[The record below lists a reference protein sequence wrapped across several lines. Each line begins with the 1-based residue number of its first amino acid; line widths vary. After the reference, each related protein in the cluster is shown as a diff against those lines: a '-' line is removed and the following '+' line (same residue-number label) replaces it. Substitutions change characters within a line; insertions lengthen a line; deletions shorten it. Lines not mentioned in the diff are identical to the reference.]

1 MSCVVVGVC
10 QFCAQSPSS
19 CEYINIIANTHTRGK
34 GETTNM
40 LMRMSTNLTVSDLAN
55 IIHSRGLNPLHMRR
69 NAQNKPHNTSHCA
82 RREKEC
88 VWGEGKRY
96 YIYIYIH
103 IYKGT
108 LHMASHESECVYIA
122 RIVCIVLGC
131 TGVERRRASR
141 RHKMVLI
148 IACECHWHSA
158 FGHLQHPQP
167 ASMSS
172 KLYSP
177 EDGHRT
183 TTTIRPPAHRQR
195 LVYLW
200 ETDAAG
206 SSSSLVKIPLG
217 SRWLLSG

>member
-1 MSCVVVGVC
+1 
-10 QFCAQSPSS
+10 
-19 CEYINIIANTHTRGK
+19 
-34 GETTNM
+34 
-40 LMRMSTNLTVSDLAN
+40 
-55 IIHSRGLNPLHMRR
+55 
-69 NAQNKPHNTSHCA
+69 
-82 RREKEC
+82 
-88 VWGEGKRY
+88 
-96 YIYIYIH
+96 
-103 IYKGT
+103 
-108 LHMASHESECVYIA
+108 MASHESECVYIA

-158 FGHLQHPQP
+158 FGHLQHPPP

-217 SRWLLSG
+217 SRWLLSGWVAGDEQTHTYTLCTPRVKQWRRITRLISHAGGTFLSRLTASGLIVGAFVVYRSVYESHTTYSLA